1 MIIRK
6 KIVTDQVV
14 DTHFDEI
21 TDFFELLSYS
31 AEKKAALLSRN
42 PYIMDFVM
50 RCFYP
55 EKEEVSDSLNS
66 TNQEYIDNSIFC
78 YFKNVDFTKF
88 RDDTDPE
95 KILRMLLW
103 MTDGYIS
110 EKRRQGKP
118 FVLEEIMQ
126 DFGEWSD
133 MFRKMAYKE
142 EFL

>member
-1 MIIRK
+1 M
-6 KIVTDQVV
+6 
-14 DTHFDEI
+14 
-21 TDFFELLSYS
+21 
-31 AEKKAALLSRN
+31 
-42 PYIMDFVM
+42 
-50 RCFYP
+50 
-55 EKEEVSDSLNS
+55 NS
-66 TNQEYIDNSIFC
+66 TNQEYIDNSIFW

-88 RDDTDPE
+88 REDTNPE